1 MVSPSHPTLHL
12 YYSFYTFFRLS
23 PRWKKVVMKLLVKLL
38 YGINKIP
45 ICGSNKYDVPFYL
58 FTFPNVDYPIK
69 IKFLKFFDH
78 IFKTYCK
85 IFITKLI
92 HAVLVFFEIRV
103 RTINSLRFSNV
114 KSKLHFTSSRRACKI
129 FEFQQIPGAVVTPS
143 ATANMMVD

>member
-1 MVSPSHPTLHL
+1 M
-12 YYSFYTFFRLS
+12 
-23 PRWKKVVMKLLVKLL
+23 VMKLLVKLL

-69 IKFLKFFDH
+69 IKFLEFFDH

-85 IFITKLI
+85 IFITK
-92 HAVLVFFEIRV
+92 
-103 RTINSLRFSNV
+103 
-114 KSKLHFTSSRRACKI
+114 RACKI